1 LKNKARH
8 VEKRLR
14 IAVIDSAFERWMDAT
29 EDADKSSC
37 QDEVL
42 SDDVVTLTKKVPI
55 AQRKVALRVSAS
67 SDANGQVDM
76 SPESRIKDSL
86 PCEKCGYH
94 PGTEE
99 KVETPLAA
107 WIHAERIPSAFP
119 SPYSSPAPANWLRE
133 PSSVNS
139 SPSSSTYGYVGL
151 QITDVRPHR
160 SLFPPLHPRRPTIFS
175 LPPFLSVDS
184 LSLSSLFRLFASC
197 FTCMCISTHVHSC
210 THTHTHTHTHRVV
223 GVSDLVDKNHVRQG
237 MPGYSNADVQPGD
250 LLVQID
256 GHHCEMVSLEEI
268 HMLLRGERGS
278 LVQLTFTRAGTLEQ
292 KYQILVTRHGRHEY
306 DRPVADADV
315 EYANEMPESLGTAGS
330 ATADELQQ
338 GESFVVL

>member
-1 LKNKARH
+1 
-8 VEKRLR
+8 
-14 IAVIDSAFERWMDAT
+14 M
-29 EDADKSSC
+29 
-37 QDEVL
+37 
-42 SDDVVTLTKKVPI
+42 
-55 AQRKVALRVSAS
+55 
-67 SDANGQVDM
+67 
-76 SPESRIKDSL
+76 
-86 PCEKCGYH
+86 
-94 PGTEE
+94 
-99 KVETPLAA
+99 
-107 WIHAERIPSAFP
+107 
-119 SPYSSPAPANWLRE
+119 
-133 PSSVNS
+133 
-139 SPSSSTYGYVGL
+139 
-151 QITDVRPHR
+151 
-160 SLFPPLHPRRPTIFS
+160 
-175 LPPFLSVDS
+175 
-184 LSLSSLFRLFASC
+184 
-197 FTCMCISTHVHSC
+197 
-210 THTHTHTHTHRVV
+210 
-223 GVSDLVDKNHVRQG
+223 SDLVDKNHVRQG